1 MITYETVCLLGIPL
15 LLSGLTRVW
24 LRTPIG
30 RRAAFLFTALNLL
43 SVFLLLRVGWSFLM
57 DRHGSGSSPPD
68 LSSILLSFLVECG
81 VYAALYLTLRSDGE
95 GWSPPDNIKPFGG
108 TAPGQ
113 FLARALCPD
122 ERKSS
127 LFIKQPHSPALSC
140 PRLHSSLPQRRRVFA
155 PIYPASLT
163 IWIHRFGYLPTQ
175 KRAKISFT
183 TASVTR
189 SPVSSISASRAPS
202 TQTETASSVRPSSKA
217 ADAWSTPSSARRTA
231 SR

>member
-68 LSSILLSFLVECG
+68 LSSSLLSFLVECG

-95 GWSPPDNIKPFGG
+95 GWS
-108 TAPGQ
+108 
-113 FLARALCPD
+113 
-122 ERKSS
+122 
-127 LFIKQPHSPALSC
+127 
-140 PRLHSSLPQRRRVFA
+140 
-155 PIYPASLT
+155 
-163 IWIHRFGYLPTQ
+163 
-175 KRAKISFT
+175 
-183 TASVTR
+183 
-189 SPVSSISASRAPS
+189 S
-202 TQTETASSVRPSSKA
+202 TG
-217 ADAWSTPSSARRTA
+217 
-231 SR
+231 